1 MENNPNNDKKRYQ
14 RRKSVLRRFYEAD
27 PGKPTA
33 EELEWSTPILN
44 SLKETEKRYEELEP
58 IAAGGEKRIVRALDK
73 RLKRCV
79 AMAHPI
85 KTETP
90 DNLEQFLREAQLTAN
105 LMHPNIVPIYNMGID
120 ESGTP
125 FFSMEL
131 VPGDSLQDIIQN
143 LKDGDASYK
152 TQYPLETLLGIFNKV
167 CDAVA
172 YAHSCNVLHLDI
184 KPDNIRVGQFGEVFL
199 CDWGLAHVGIHET
212 ATQQNEPNGLDG
224 EVLNDMTLSGTM
236 KGTPGFMAPE
246 QVTGEAK
253 TPRTDIYA
261 LGAILYSILTHE
273 LPVEGGQTNEVLK
286 NTREGRVIHPRTRR
300 PGRPAPTSLTA
311 VAMKALATSPEKR
324 YVGVKELQQD
334 INRYLTGYPTEAE
347 HAGIY
352 TRMILLTQRHR
363 KLSFWLIIFM
373 ALLFVIVSIDLSIIR
388 REKKTSDENFSLYRE
403 EQERSVR
410 VSEELATLSY
420 HAQEVR
426 SYISANSMIPVTQR
440 LLARDDVDPETRRST
455 LKEKARMH
463 FMLQQFNAAQEAL
476 EQVDNLDTRV
486 NALLELCRKYAIIK
500 PNDSGLL
507 SGHDLA
513 QLLTN
518 TSAINRDMSLFLY
531 YHYTRQFPRVVP
543 EDHAKVVAVM
553 LSRLNELS
561 DEEIPQLKLS
571 KQTKGYHLDLSHTPY
586 SAYLVTIPLV
596 YRQNLLQHLN
606 LYSLDISHTPIS
618 LTREL
623 KNLKTREL
631 RMVGVS
637 LKPVSNLP
645 WTLQGIGLER
655 LIVGKGDYP
664 ESVLEKIRFK
674 GIEVVEEAGNV
685 EY

>member
-1 MENNPNNDKKRYQ
+1 MENSPNNDKERYQ
-14 RRKSVLRRFYEAD
+14 RRKSVLRKFYAAD
-27 PGKPTA
+27 PGKPTP

-44 SLKETEKRYEELEP
+44 SLKETENRYEELEP
-58 IAAGGEKRIVRALDK
+58 IAAGGEKRIVRTLDK

-90 DNLEQFLREAQLTAN
+90 DDFEQFLREAQLTAN
-105 LMHPNIVPIYNMGID
+105 LMHPNIVPIYNMGIGD
-120 ESGTP
+120 DGHP

-131 VPGDSLQDIIQN
+131 VPGDSLKDIIQK

-199 CDWGLAHVGIHET
+199 CDWGLAHVGIDET
-212 ATQQNEPNGLDG
+212 ATKKCEPNGLDG

-273 LPVEGGQTNEVLK
+273 LPVEGRQTNEVLE
-286 NTREGRVIHPRTRR
+286 NTRNGNVIHPRTRR

-311 VAMKALATSPEKR
+311 VAMKALATSPKRR
-324 YVGVKELQQD
+324 YVSTQELQQD

-352 TRMILLTQRHR
+352 TRMILLTHRHR
-363 KLSFWLIIFM
+363 KLSFWLIAFM
-373 ALLFVIVSIDLSIIR
+373 ALLFVVVSINLSIIR
-388 REKKTSDENFSLYRE
+388 REKKTAEENFALYRE
-403 EQERSVR
+403 EKETLVR

-420 HAQEVR
+420 HTQEVR

-440 LLARDDVDPETRRST
+440 ILARDDIDPETKQAT
-455 LKEKARMH
+455 LREKARMH
-463 FMLQQFNAAQEAL
+463 FMLQQFNAAEEAL
-476 EQVDNLDTRV
+476 EQVHDTGLRG
-486 NALLELCRKYAIIK
+486 NAMLNLCREYAVIK
-500 PNDSGLL
+500 PDDSGFL

-518 TSAINRDMSLFLY
+518 TDAINRDMSLFLY
-531 YHYTRQFPRVVP
+531 FHYTRRVPSVVP
-543 EDHAKVVAVM
+543 EEHAEVVAVM

-561 DEEIPQLKLS
+561 DEEIPQLRLS
-571 KQTKGYHLDLSHTPY
+571 KQAEGYHLDLSHTPY

-606 LYSLDISHTPIS
+606 LYSLDISHTPVS

-623 KNLKTREL
+623 KNLKTKEL
-631 RMVGVS
+631 RMIGVS
-637 LKPVSNLP
+637 LEPASNLA
-645 WTLQGIGLER
+645 WTLQGIGLDR
-655 LIVGKGDYP
+655 LIVGKGEYP
-664 ESVLEKIRFK
+664 ESVLKKIRFK
-674 GIEVVEEAGNV
+674 GIEVMEEAGNV